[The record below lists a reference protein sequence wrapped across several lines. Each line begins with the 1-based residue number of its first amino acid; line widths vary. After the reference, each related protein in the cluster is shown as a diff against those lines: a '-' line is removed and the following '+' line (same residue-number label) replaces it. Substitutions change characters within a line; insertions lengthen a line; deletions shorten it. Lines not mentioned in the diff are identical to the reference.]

1 MGIRRLEPGAL
12 GRSDWNLWQFGACW
26 GKGSTLYVQGRW
38 MEIQN
43 SGQGDAAYRRL
54 AQTHTRAGSTVQGT
68 VRGSAEL
75 GCRGSLGRDCR
86 APSFWTEGLITQ
98 ANKLNSQLQKWQF
111 IKQMSC
117 DFLILKWC
125 IQYENTV
132 TKRQVHSN
140 KRHYF
145 LYQLKTQNMKM
156 FSIKAQT
163 FTSFVQMSQIIHK
176 IQDIRMLFFTYFH
189 KKMKKCCFL
198 ICWFCV
204 L

>member
-1 MGIRRLEPGAL
+1 MTGISGSLVPAEAKEAHSTCKAGGWRFGIQAKGMLPTAL
-12 GRSDWNLWQFGACW
+12 GSDSHSSQVFG
-26 GKGSTLYVQGRW
+26 S
-38 MEIQN
+38 
-43 SGQGDAAYRRL
+43 DP
-54 AQTHTRAGSTVQGT
+54 RAGSTVQAT
-68 VRGSAEL
+68 ARGLAEL
-75 GCRGSLGRDCR
+75 GCRGPRGRDCR

-98 ANKLNSQLQKWQF
+98 SNKLNSQLQKWQF
-111 IKQMSC
+111 IKQISS

-132 TKRQVHSN
+132 TKRQVRSN

>member
-1 MGIRRLEPGAL
+1 MPAGAKEAHSTCKAGGWRFRIQAKGTLPTGAWLRLTLVPGVW
-12 GRSDWNLWQFGACW
+12 SD
-26 GKGSTLYVQGRW
+26 
-38 MEIQN
+38 
-43 SGQGDAAYRRL
+43 
-54 AQTHTRAGSTVQGT
+54 TRAGSTVQGT